1 MEPNNNAELENLI
14 QEKLLPIQKKIETL
28 ENSLKFKDE
37 ELLILNYAYTG
48 ITKQLE
54 LLKSQ
59 KKAIK
64 LTAPAPLKKVPG
76 RAIPPNDNTVNICLK
91 QIKGDKL
98 FNFLD
103 DSTLIGLRRV
113 CKTWDSEISKVL
125 LDHYNKCFLM
135 NPELKATILEQV
147 NSIKNSIRTEA
158 AGIKKEDLIELKSCK
173 ILPSAMN
180 DLFIALFISLGDKLS
195 PEDLAIKNILSIK
208 NKGPNDFFS
217 NFLKIIFEKNLT
229 LSTVDKVKNYLDNP
243 NLRPDKLEKSSA
255 VGVRFLNII
264 QNKIKWEEYLINQVG
279 KDRLFIW
286 KGAEEFFEEIK
297 KKNLN

>member
-208 NKGPNDFFS
+208 N
-217 NFLKIIFEKNLT
+217 NF
-229 LSTVDKVKNYLDNP
+229 NP
-243 NLRPDKLEKSSA
+243 
-255 VGVRFLNII
+255 
-264 QNKIKWEEYLINQVG
+264 
-279 KDRLFIW
+279 
-286 KGAEEFFEEIK
+286 
-297 KKNLN
+297 